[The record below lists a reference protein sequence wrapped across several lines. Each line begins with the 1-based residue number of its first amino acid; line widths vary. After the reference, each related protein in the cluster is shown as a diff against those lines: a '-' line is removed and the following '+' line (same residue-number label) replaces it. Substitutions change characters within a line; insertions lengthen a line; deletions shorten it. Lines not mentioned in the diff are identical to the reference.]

1 MVGDLEK
8 EYDRFLK
15 RLWQRYSRETATPDE
30 LAKDLGHIYD
40 KISLA
45 SDNFLRDRLKS
56 LEEDTD

>member
-15 RLWQRYSRETATPDE
+15 RLWQRYTRETATSDE
-30 LAKDLGHIYD
+30 SAKDLGHIYD
-40 KISLA
+40 NISLA
-45 SDNFLRDRLKS
+45 SNKFLRDRLKS